1 MPPTKGRAD
10 VRKPHKTI
18 RAAAKPAKIIAF
30 EAPVTIKAAEAEG
43 GKGPAKF
50 NVVAYT
56 GQAMRLKGWEH
67 PVVVDIEGMEFSETL
82 TANLDHDPTKRV
94 GHVTEATKHDGKVL
108 LAGAASAVSAA
119 SEEVVASGGNGYPWK
134 ASIEAD
140 PLKVVDIA
148 KGKLLKANGQSFTGP
163 LHYVPKSLLSGF
175 GFVTRGADSNTS
187 VSIAA
192 SAASK
197 QEKAMRTE
205 VADWVKG
212 RFPSVDIE
220 AMTPDEVTNWEADF
234 DGRSG
239 KRTKIT
245 ASDPATP
252 GERRRIEAKRRTELN
267 ELADQ
272 WMEKREGDLEWI
284 NAIEEM
290 RDHAIEAKQ
299 SVQEFRNELYETLA
313 VPQPHTPSTRRSD
326 RGLNNRIL
334 EAALCEA
341 GRLPKVDE
349 HFTDQELQ
357 AAHER
362 FPHGISL
369 CQFYIL
375 AAEANGYR
383 GTSGGKMT
391 LEIQRY
397 AFGMGNGPM
406 RPLHA
411 GAGFSTID
419 VANITAAT
427 ANKFIREGWMSVDQ
441 TPLRIAFIRSVNNFH
456 QITTVSLTG
465 HLQFEKVGADG
476 EIKHG
481 TLDDMTYT
489 NQADTYAAMLAI
501 TRKDMIND
509 DLGALTAV
517 PRRLG
522 RGGMLKLNDIFW
534 TEFLDNSSFFTSGNS
549 NVNEGV
555 ADMTLGGLA
564 ATEAIFMNQTDPD
577 SKPLSTEPRIILVPT
592 ALKATAVALM
602 DPQGVMI
609 TGASSTI
616 PNVNPFRGRFRVES
630 SPYMSNSSYTGNSSS
645 AWYMLA
651 DPNDIP
657 VIEIV
662 ALNGRVEPVV
672 ETADANFNVLGTQM
686 RGYNDV
692 GVNLQEYR
700 GGVRA
705 DGGSS

>member
-1 MPPTKGRAD
+1 LGLACCRGPRWPKARQRAG
-10 VRKPHKTI
+10 
-18 RAAAKPAKIIAF
+18 A
-30 EAPVTIKAAEAEG
+30 
-43 GKGPAKF
+43 
-50 NVVAYT
+50 
-56 GQAMRLKGWEH
+56 
-67 PVVVDIEGMEFSETL
+67 S
-82 TANLDHDPTKRV
+82 LDHERTKRV
-94 GHVTEATKHDGKVL
+94 GNFDVDNDGKKLV
-108 LAGAASAVSAA
+108 ARGKATAKTAARDEVIGSAA
-119 SEEVVASGGNGYPWK
+119 DGYQWQASLEVNPEKVEQVK
-134 ASIEAD
+134 A
-140 PLKVVDIA
+140 
-148 KGKLLKANGQSFTGP
+148 GKTVTVNGQTFEGP
-163 LHYVPKSLLSGF
+163 LY
-175 GFVTRGADSNTS
+175 VTRHGTLKGFSFVSHGADDNTT
-187 VSIAA
+187 VTIAA
-192 SAASK
+192 NAALT
-197 QEKAMRTE
+197 QEIDMDPELK
-205 VADWVKG
+205 K
-212 RFPSVDIE
+212 FIE
-220 AMTPDEVTNWEADF
+220 AMLPGTDIDSLSAAAIANLEADF
-234 DGRSG
+234 KGRNG
-239 KRTKIT
+239 KRSKVTPT
-245 ASDPATP
+245 PATP
-252 GERRRIEAKRRTELN
+252 FEERKIEAKRQSEIREIADRFIEPRKN
-267 ELADQ
+267 DLAHI
-272 WMEKREGDLEWI
+272 E
-284 NAIEEM
+284 AIEKLH
-290 RDHAIEAKQ
+290 DHAIEAGMSAQ
-299 SVQEFRNELYETLA
+299 DFRNEMYESMVLPVGQT
-313 VPQPHTPSTRRSD
+313 VMSPRTRD

-441 TPLRIAFIRSVNNFH
+441 TPLRIAFIRPVNNFH

-534 TEFLDNSSFFTSGNS
+534 TEFLNNSSFFTSGNS

-630 SPYMSNSSYTGNSSS
+630 SPYMSNSSYTGNSST